1 MPPIDKYYPPG
12 SPERVRVTTTS
23 GNDDLA
29 LRSRWYDQVRS
40 YYDGDMKTFLDQ
52 KEDEPDDNVIINKV
66 KQVVDR
72 TVAFLFPAFPELEL
86 NPDISDKTPDE
97 QWLEDLWNE
106 NGGIALAQDMA
117 YVGSLSGDVY
127 MRIMPADASQG
138 DEFPQILLLDPKTVQ
153 TFWSA
158 SNLKRTLWHEVSWSI
173 TLNNVTKSYILDFI
187 NDGTS
192 WRIWQYENSGATAIT
207 SNTVGGWE
215 LTERTSWPTTL
226 PPIVHWKHLPNPRNF
241 YGNAEFTRSQLGLN
255 DKINLIGSENNR
267 INRYHAS
274 PKTVATGT
282 SAGEIEETA
291 IDEMWAIEAPEAK
304 VYNLEMQSDMQ
315 ASINQ
320 FNMLSQEFLAESRVV
335 ILQGTVKDFQR
346 VTNAGVRTVFIDML
360 SKNSILRWNYGKGM
374 QMVSRTAAWLAKKG
388 MDVKPTILFADPLP
402 TDQTE
407 TANVAALERQMNIVS
422 RQTLSVKRGY
432 DWTEEKAKMAEEANL
447 EFLKPPA
454 PAGGGANTNPT
465 GSNKPQSAPAD
476 GAGRLQKEPGST
488 SNA

>member
-1 MPPIDKYYPPG
+1 MPPIDKYYAPG
-12 SPERVRVTTTS
+12 TPARIRITGYG
-23 GNDDLA
+23 GNDDIA
-29 LRSRWYDQVRS
+29 LRGRWYDQARA
-40 YYDGDMKTFLDQ
+40 YYDGEMKTFLDK

-72 TVAFLFPAFPELEL
+72 TVAFLFPSFPDMELDP
-86 NPDISDKTPDE
+86 NISDQTPE
-97 QWLEDLWNE
+97 EKWLEDLWYE

-117 YVGSLSGDVY
+117 YVGALSGHVY
-127 MRIMPADASQG
+127 IRIMPPDETQG

-153 TFWSA
+153 SFWDA
-158 SNLKRTLWHEVSWSI
+158 SNIRRTVWHEVTWSV
-173 TLNNVTKSYILDFI
+173 TLNNATHDYTLDFV
-187 NDGTS
+187 NRGTS
-192 WRIWQYENSGATAIT
+192 WQILQYEKYANSVSSEGAA
-207 SNTVGGWE
+207 NGWV
-215 LTERTSWPTTL
+215 LTETTDWPTTL
-226 PPIVHWKHLPNPRNF
+226 PPIVHWKHLPNPRNY
-241 YGNAEFTRSQLGLN
+241 YGNGEFTKSQLELN
-255 DKINLIGSENNR
+255 DKLNLIGSENNR

-282 SAGEIEETA
+282 SAADIQETA

-360 SKNSILRWNYGKGM
+360 SKNTILRWNYGKGI
-374 QMVSRTAAWLAKKG
+374 QMVSRVAAYLAKKG
-388 MDVKPTILFADPLP
+388 DTVKPTVVFVDPLP

-422 RQTLSVKRGY
+422 RETLSVKRGY
-432 DWTEEKAKMAEEANL
+432 DWTEEKQKMDNEQNL
-447 EFLKPPA
+447 SFLQPPT
-454 PAGGGANTNPT
+454 PVGGTNTNPS
-465 GSNKPQSAPAD
+465 GSNKPQSSPTN
-476 GAGRLQKEPGST
+476 GASRLQKEPGST